1 MNRGSGCSRGMVNN
15 SIMKG
20 RLLGGMSSFDNA
32 VESYEKQ
39 LRDWLSKC
47 PLCVLSPQ
55 VMLHARRGTAM
66 VQVGQSFEFDERL
79 HARDNPPNHL
89 LARQLVQYNGKI
101 KNPIIFWLNSSFPSD
116 QIYQLHKQPV
126 VHHVLRLGP
135 GYTFTSVLGGLKTA
149 LKAEKINGDSIDWD
163 PKKLK

>member
-1 MNRGSGCSRGMVNN
+1 
-15 SIMKG
+15 
-20 RLLGGMSSFDNA
+20 MSSFDDA

-47 PLCVLSPQ
+47 PACVLSPQ

-66 VQVGQSFEFDERL
+66 IQVGQSFEFDERL
-79 HARDNPPNHL
+79 HARDNPPNHI

-116 QIYQLHKQPV
+116 SIYQLHKQPV
-126 VHHVLRLGP
+126 VHHVLRLGA
-135 GYTFTSVLGGLKTA
+135 GYTFTSVLVGLKTA
-149 LKAEKINGDSIDWD
+149 LKAEKINGDSIEWD

>member
-1 MNRGSGCSRGMVNN
+1 
-15 SIMKG
+15 
-20 RLLGGMSSFDNA
+20 MSSFDNA

-79 HARDNPPNHL
+79 HARDNPPNHF
-89 LARQLVQYNGKI
+89 LARQLVQYSGKI
-101 KNPIIFWLNSSFPSD
+101 KTPIIVWLNSSFPTNSV
-116 QIYQLHKQPV
+116 YQLHKHPV
-126 VHHVLRLGP
+126 VYHVLRLGA
-135 GYTFTSVLGGLKTA
+135 GYTIASDLEGLKTA
-149 LKAEKINGDSIDWD
+149 LKAEKINVDSLDWD
-163 PKKLK
+163 